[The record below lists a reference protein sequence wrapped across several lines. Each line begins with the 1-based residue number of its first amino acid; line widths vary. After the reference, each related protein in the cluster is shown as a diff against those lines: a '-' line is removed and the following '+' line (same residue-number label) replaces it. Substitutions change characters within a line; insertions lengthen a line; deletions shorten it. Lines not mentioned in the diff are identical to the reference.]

1 MFSEKNMLNQ
11 LSKKAFIMSLVFNKK
26 IIYFLYFSYI
36 CDYTLKCAIDNKKYI
51 KPIKIIRFYELLQI
65 KNINIFYS

>member
-1 MFSEKNMLNQ
+1 
-11 LSKKAFIMSLVFNKK
+11 MSLVFNKK

-65 KNINIFYS
+65 KT